1 MSELSIVLDLRLLGK
16 MWHGTREEQ
25 TPQPVRMTL
34 GNKGAIHLPSP
45 CFQWSFRLAFTVV
58 LWCIHG
64 LSLEIQPTW
73 NQCCFHSWFCS
84 FFLVIAVLLSYM
96 ALRSLPVWMG
106 LSIVSSEVGKKWMK
120 FCWMSVVLKQNG
132 KVHSV
137 SVYVFSWHLVGWHGC
152 SYVTQLCVVLNVAN
166 GSSAFSICSPLTW
179 VASKFLIATTGCLW

>member
-73 NQCCFHSWFCS
+73 NQCCCHSWFCY
-84 FFLVIAVLLSYM
+84 FFGHFCASELYGPQVSPLCQVKLEKVNEILLNVWIVK
-96 ALRSLPVWMG
+96 AKWRST
-106 LSIVSSEVGKKWMK
+106 
-120 FCWMSVVLKQNG
+120 FCQCLCVFLTPSGVAQWQLCDSVV
-132 KVHSV
+132 
-137 SVYVFSWHLVGWHGC
+137 C
-152 SYVTQLCVVLNVAN
+152 CVEC
-166 GSSAFSICSPLTW
+166 G
-179 VASKFLIATTGCLW
+179 